1 MTIYMIIG
9 IIIFILFVAY
19 LYWLSNQED
28 KKYNIE
34 RKNIDVYTKNENTEI
49 NKNTEYTQQQE
60 HQENKSYDNSI
71 ITNKVALK
79 FTTVSSI
86 IQVIGYTIAI
96 LYGLWAM
103 VNVSFFN
110 GLIIGV
116 IIGFTVF
123 FSTLLYEAIA
133 EIINLLQDIKNKM

>member
-19 LYWLSNQED
+19 LYWQSNKEE

-86 IQVIGYTIAI
+86 IQAIGYTIAI